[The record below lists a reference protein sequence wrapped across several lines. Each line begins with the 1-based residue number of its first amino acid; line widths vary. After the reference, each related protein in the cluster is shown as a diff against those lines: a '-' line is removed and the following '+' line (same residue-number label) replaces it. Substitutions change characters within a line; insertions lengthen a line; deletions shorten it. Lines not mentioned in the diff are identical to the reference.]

1 MSTKLERILYIVS
14 DINRGTYPS
23 VQDLCDRYEI
33 KKRTLHADIELIRE
47 RLHIEIKHD
56 STRGGYYNST
66 PNAKLPEFDL
76 FDEEILAL
84 LLSKEMMLAYSGPA
98 YRTELEQALRKITS
112 RLANKESIPI
122 EEIQSLVRV
131 IPTGVV
137 STGSKVFGDLR
148 EATEKKKTVEID
160 YYAPSTGERSTRK
173 IDPYKIIQHDG
184 IWYVAGWCH
193 QRKDMRKFA
202 IHRINAHKVLK
213 DSFQIQ
219 EGFDVEKWLDSAFI
233 LEHRDGE
240 HIVRIRFTP
249 IGARYALDKE
259 WRPNQKVQKHADG
272 SCTLEFTTQS
282 LDEVKRWVLP
292 FGSGAE
298 VIDPPELR
306 RRVMEELQLTLRNYK
321 ES

>member
-23 VQDLCDRYEI
+23 AQDLCSKYEI
-33 KKRTLHADIELIRE
+33 AIRTFYADIELIRD
-47 RLHIEIKHD
+47 RLRIEIVHD
-56 STRGGYYNST
+56 AARGGYYNST
-66 PNAKLPEFDL
+66 PDVKLPEFDL
-76 FDEEILAL
+76 FEDEIQAL
-84 LLSKEMMLAYSGPA
+84 LLSKEMMLGYSGPT
-98 YRTELEQALRKITS
+98 YRIELEQALRKITS

-122 EEIQSLVRV
+122 EEIHSLVRV
-131 IPTGVV
+131 IPTGVAP
-137 STGSKVFGDLR
+137 TASKELSDLR
-148 EATEKKKTVEID
+148 EAADKKKTVEID
-160 YYAPSTGERSTRK
+160 YYATSTGEQSTRK

-184 IWYVAGWCH
+184 TWYVAGWCH

-202 IHRINAHKVLK
+202 IHRIKGHRILK
-213 DSFQIQ
+213 ENFQIQ
-219 EGFDVEKWLDSAFI
+219 EGFDIEKWLDSAFI
-233 LEHRDGE
+233 IEHRDGE
-240 HIVRIRFTP
+240 QLVRIRFSP
-249 IGARYALDKE
+249 VGARYALDKE
-259 WRPNQKVQKHADG
+259 WRPNQKVQKHPDG

-321 ES
+321 DS